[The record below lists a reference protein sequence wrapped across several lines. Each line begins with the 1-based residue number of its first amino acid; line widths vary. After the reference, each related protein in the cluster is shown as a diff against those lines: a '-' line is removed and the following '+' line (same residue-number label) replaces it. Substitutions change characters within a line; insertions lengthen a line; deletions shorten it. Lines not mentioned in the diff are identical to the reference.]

1 MDYTMDRLIPDAD
14 VDAINARARVGVT
27 DHGFG
32 VLTKIDAKAAM
43 KKKLNVEIPAYR
55 ILGTCTP
62 KMAHRAI
69 GIEPQVSAVLP
80 CNVNLREMNG
90 EVRDRLAKAVEAL

>member
-14 VDAINARARVGVT
+14 VDAINARARDAVT

-32 VLTKIDAKAAM
+32 VLTKIDARATM
-43 KKKLNVEIPAYR
+43 KKKLDVEMPAYR

-62 KMAHRAI
+62 KMAHQAI
-69 GIEPQVSAVLP
+69 GIEPQVGAMLP
-80 CNVNLREMNG
+80 CNAILREVNG